1 MKIAGIVTAR
11 GGSKSIIK
19 KNIIQINGVP
29 LLHYPLLSLINS
41 KHNISTY
48 VNTDCS
54 DIAYSASLLGVEN
67 IERPEKLAGDT
78 INHGDAI
85 IDACQKIIHQ
95 IGDVDIFIILLGNT
109 VMIDSVI
116 VDKCIDTLSS
126 SDASSV
132 ITVWEAADD
141 HPYRAL
147 KLSSDGYLS
156 EFNKRNVCTDRHSYK
171 KAYFF
176 DQGVWAIKSE
186 FVFDRTGPSPWYWL
200 GPRVKPII
208 REWITGRDI
217 NGPFDVPFHE
227 LWDKLKI
234 TPKEFKY

>member
-19 KNIIQINGVP
+19 KNIIQINGQP

-48 VNTDCS
+48 VNTDCP
-54 DIAYSASLLGVEN
+54 DIAHSASLLGVEN
-67 IERPEKLAGDT
+67 IERPEILAGDT
-78 INHGDAI
+78 INHGDVI
-85 IDACQKIIHQ
+85 IDACQKVIQ
-95 IGDVDIFIILLGNT
+95 KIGNVDIFIILLGNT
-109 VMIDSVI
+109 VMIDSDI

-126 SDASSV
+126 TDASSV

-147 KLSSDGYLS
+147 KMNSNGYLG
-156 EFNKRNVCTDRHSYK
+156 EFEDREVETDRHSYK

-186 FVFDRTGPSPWYWL
+186 FIFERTGPSPWFWL
-200 GPRVKPII
+200 GPRVKSIT

-227 LWDKLKI
+227 LWDKLKV
-234 TPKEFKY
+234 TPNKFKY